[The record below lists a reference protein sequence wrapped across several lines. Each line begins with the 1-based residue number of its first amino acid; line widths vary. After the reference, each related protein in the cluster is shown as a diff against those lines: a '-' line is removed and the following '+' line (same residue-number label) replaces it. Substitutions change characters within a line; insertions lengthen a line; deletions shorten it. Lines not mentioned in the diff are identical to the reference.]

1 MKDNTDPRRTHSAVC
16 VTVQMTPLRRPAARH
31 RILRLYVLHFWR
43 TGFGWARWVI
53 SNEDI
58 TAVVPDSYPQNYA
71 MPVAKILKINSAL
84 GDLGLNRKTFLLS
97 SRGACPRRSKVY
109 HLSNDRLWR
118 APCKGGAF
126 QWVQA
131 PPGKRS
137 S

>member
-1 MKDNTDPRRTHSAVC
+1 M
-16 VTVQMTPLRRPAARH
+16 
-31 RILRLYVLHFWR
+31 YVLYFWQ

-84 GDLGLNRKTFLLS
+84 GDLGFNRMTFLLS
-97 SRGACPRRSKVY
+97 SRGASPRTSEVY

-118 APCKGGAF
+118 ILLQKSVEGF
-126 QWVQA
+126 REQ
-131 PPGKRS
+131 
-137 S
+137 

>member
-1 MKDNTDPRRTHSAVC
+1 MKDNADPRRIHSAVC

-31 RILRLYVLHFWR
+31 RILRLYVLHFWQ

-84 GDLGLNRKTFLLS
+84 GDLGLNRMTFLLS
-97 SRGACPRRSKVY
+97 SRGACPRRSEVY

-118 APCKGGAF
+118 KADIRPNADIG
-126 QWVQA
+126 
-131 PPGKRS
+131 
-137 S
+137 